1 MLQLKLHIKAN
12 LAKFGYNRFL
22 YPTIM
27 GKLLWS
33 PIEEQKSRS
42 EINTFKQY
50 IEQRYP
56 LSFASYHD
64 LRAWSTST
72 ITDFWQDAATYFTI
86 KFYSGFYRV
95 LAYPANSNSLFGST
109 RFSGSTLNYAEY
121 VFHCET
127 GTDTNAFTHSNGTF
141 NVNFTTI

>member
-12 LAKFGYNRFL
+12 LAKFGYNRIL

-33 PIEEQKSRS
+33 PIEEQKSKS
-42 EINTFKQY
+42 EINKFKQY
-50 IEQRYP
+50 IEQRYS

-64 LRAWSTST
+64 LWAWSTST
-72 ITDFWQDAATYFTI
+72 IADFWQDVVTYFII

-95 LAYPANSNSLFGST
+95 LAYPANSNSFFGSKW
-109 RFSGSTLNYAEY
+109 FSGSTLNHAEH
-121 VFHCET
+121 VFRCET
-127 GTDTNAFTHSNGTF
+127 GADTNAFAHSNGYLQR
-141 NVNFTTI
+141 

>member
-1 MLQLKLHIKAN
+1 MFCYVLQLKLHIKAN

-33 PIEEQKSRS
+33 PIEEQKSQS
-42 EINTFKQY
+42 EIDKFKQY
-50 IEQRYP
+50 IEQRYQ

-72 ITDFWQDAATYFTI
+72 ITDFWQDVATYFTI
-86 KFYSGFYRV
+86 KFHFGFNSV
-95 LAYPANSNSLFGST
+95 FAYPANSNSLFGST
-109 RFSGSTLNYAEY
+109 WFREATLNYAEHI
-121 VFHCET
+121 FRCDT
-127 GTDTNAFTHSNGTF
+127 GTDTNVFAHSNGF
-141 NVNFTTI
+141 LQR

>member
-1 MLQLKLHIKAN
+1 MYIKAN
-12 LAKFGYNRFL
+12 LAKFGCNRFL

-33 PIEEQKSRS
+33 PIEEQKSQS

-50 IEQRYP
+50 LEERYQ

-64 LRAWSTST
+64 LLAWSNST
-72 ITDFWQDAATYFTI
+72 IADFWQDVATHFTI

-95 LAYPANSNSLFGST
+95 LAHSANSNSFFGS
-109 RFSGSTLNYAEY
+109 RWFSGSTLNYAEHA
-121 VFHCET
+121 FRCET
-127 GTDTNAFTHSNGTF
+127 GTDANAFAHSNGYH
-141 NVNFTTI
+141 